1 MDKDEKINEILEE
14 LIRDNSVEYK
24 NNSQITGQKS
34 NRIAKSRKLK
44 VVKGVSIKPES
55 TKKKQGKRK
64 SNKSGIT
71 KDSLLAERAK
81 QNISQRKSLLICLIF
96 LLGLRLFFMNLIVAV
111 IVFWVVFD
119 CPKFTTLDTNILGI
133 VLSFLK
139 FYISAVIVEL
149 LGGMI
154 YIVHKVFNG

>member
-1 MDKDEKINEILEE
+1 M
-14 LIRDNSVEYK
+14 
-24 NNSQITGQKS
+24 
-34 NRIAKSRKLK
+34 
-44 VVKGVSIKPES
+44 
-55 TKKKQGKRK
+55 
-64 SNKSGIT
+64 
-71 KDSLLAERAK
+71 
-81 QNISQRKSLLICLIF
+81 
-96 LLGLRLFFMNLIVAV
+96 LGLQLFFMNLIVAV